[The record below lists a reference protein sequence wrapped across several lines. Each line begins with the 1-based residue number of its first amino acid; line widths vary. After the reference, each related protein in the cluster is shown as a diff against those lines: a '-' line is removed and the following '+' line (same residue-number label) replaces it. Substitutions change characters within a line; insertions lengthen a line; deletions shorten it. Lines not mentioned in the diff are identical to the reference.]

1 MRSRNLPGN
10 LMYGVVDRFFTEQWS
25 TNALA
30 DWLSTQGYNISREEI
45 YPIIRQAI
53 NHGYVKLC
61 PARADRMVSQLAR
74 AFPHMPADTRIV
86 DASAPVVSSN
96 IAIETADLVLGLI
109 IQVYEK
115 KMQKKKRSSAP
126 HRVHVGFG
134 GGETA
139 RFVAEKLALRL
150 KMEPE
155 LPPLTFHA
163 LSAGFDARHPL
174 NAPVAFFSY
183 FSGLNHSI
191 DFVGLFCAPVVKWE
205 EYDEVKSLHVVR
217 DSFKEAVNIDII
229 VTSLAQADDE
239 HGLLNMFLTMHRGR
253 QAGLEAAGHVGDV
266 LWQPFSNDGP
276 LTVNTGIRA
285 VTLFNLPDLVDMA
298 SNEGK
303 HVVLVAGP
311 CTGCGRTKTQ
321 ALKPLLSQKLLRM
334 CNHLVTEVATAVEML
349 SGSDLRTRGTQN
361 IRTCPAR

>member
-10 LMYGVVDRFFTEQWS
+10 LMYGVVDRFFTEKWS
-25 TNALA
+25 TNALG
-30 DWLSTQGYNISREEI
+30 DWLTAQGYDTTREEI

-53 NHGYVKLC
+53 NHGFVKLC
-61 PARADRMVSQLAR
+61 PARADRMVSRMAQ
-74 AFPHMPADTRIV
+74 AFPLMPADTRIV
-86 DASAPVVSSN
+86 DASAPLVGSN

-109 IQVYEK
+109 IKVYEK
-115 KMQKKKRSSAP
+115 KMQKKKRASAP
-126 HRVHVGFG
+126 RRVHVGFG
-134 GGETA
+134 GGDTT
-139 RFVAEKLALRL
+139 RHVAEKLALRL
-150 KMEPE
+150 KMESE

-163 LSAGFDARHPL
+163 LSSGFDARHPL

-205 EYDEVKSLHVVR
+205 EYDEVKNLHVVR
-217 DSFKEAVNIDII
+217 DSFKEAENIDIV

-253 QAGLEAAGHVGDV
+253 QAGLEQAGHIGDV
-266 LWQPFSNDGP
+266 QWRPFSNEGP

-285 VTLFNLPDLVDMA
+285 VTLFDLPDLVKLA
-298 SNEGK
+298 SSEGK

-311 CTGCGRTKTQ
+311 CTGCGRTKTL
-321 ALKPLLSQKLLRM
+321 ALKPLLSQPSLRM
-334 CNHLVTEVATAVEML
+334 CNHLVTEIGTTLEML
-349 SGSDLRTRGTQN
+349 SG
-361 IRTCPAR
+361 